1 MLKLKVKTKAKA
13 GETAKDEPENTKITP
28 YMKKR
33 MMSTGLSFWGKSDIQ
48 KTTVKFEILQDEKR
62 A

>member
-48 KTTVKFEILQDEKR
+48 KTTVKFEIL
-62 A
+62 